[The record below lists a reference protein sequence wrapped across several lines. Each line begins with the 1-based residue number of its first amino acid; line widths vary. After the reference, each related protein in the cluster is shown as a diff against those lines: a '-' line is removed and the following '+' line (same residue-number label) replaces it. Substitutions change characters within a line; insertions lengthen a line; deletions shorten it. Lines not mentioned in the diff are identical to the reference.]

1 MLKALYP
8 DWFAGIEA
16 LEAEARAA
24 GVRWCRWGG
33 YDIDGNRAGGVSRQ
47 KPGLLCESC
56 EGRQHQARS
65 PRQRKPRRPAPRCA
79 RETRKAGT

>member
-16 LEAEARAA
+16 LEAQARAA

-56 EGRQHQARS
+56 ESRQHGAAARE
-65 PRQRKPRRPAPRCA
+65 RPRRRARGCA
-79 RETRKAGT
+79 DQAGRVRR